1 MFELPAALAD
11 QVARL
16 AEPTNQRSQDQLGA
30 TTRQLIDRYQA
41 DTPAV
46 PGRPIMAGEREALAY
61 AVYRM
66 PATYAAIRTVLDQL
80 PDQSV
85 APGAHHLDIA
95 GGTGAAVWAVADRW
109 PEIAGHTVLEQS
121 EAAINLGRKLAVGA
135 ANGPVRQ
142 TGWERL
148 VIKAGIKLPAADVV
162 SIGYLLSEI
171 DGGLRTDLIK
181 TALASTRQ
189 LMIITEPGT
198 KNGYRRILDAREQVI
213 AAGWQIVVPCPH
225 QLTCPLRNQERDW
238 CHFSARLNRT
248 AVHRRAK
255 GAELGY
261 EDEKFSYLVAT
272 PPPVGQPDGQ
282 VVGQADGRVL
292 RHPRFGKGRVE
303 LVVCQQSG
311 RAERVTV
318 TKRDQD
324 QYRQARKIEWGD
336 PWP

>member
-16 AEPTNQRSQDQLGA
+16 ATSTTRHNQDQLGT
-30 TTRQLIDRYQA
+30 TTRQLINRYQA

-46 PGRPIMAGEREALAY
+46 PGSPIMAGEREALAY

-80 PDQSV
+80 PDRAVS
-85 APGAHHLDIA
+85 PGARHLDIA

-109 PEIAGHTVLEQS
+109 PGIEIHTVLEQS
-121 EAAINLGRKLAVGA
+121 SAAISLGRRLAGGA
-135 ANGPVRQ
+135 DGPVRQ
-142 TGWERL
+142 TGWEQF
-148 VIKAGIKLPAADVV
+148 VITAGVALPESDVV
-162 SIGYLLSEI
+162 TIGYLLSEI
-171 DGGLRTDLIK
+171 DRGLRTALID
-181 TALASTRQ
+181 AVVASARQ
-189 LMIITEPGT
+189 LVIITEPGT
-198 KNGYRRILDAREQVI
+198 KNGYRRILDARDQLI
-213 AAGWQIVVPCPH
+213 AAGWRIVAPCPH
-225 QLTCPLRNQERDW
+225 QLVCPLQEQEQDW

-248 AVHRRAK
+248 AVHRRVK

-261 EDEKFSYLVAT
+261 EDEKFSYLVAA
-272 PPPVGQPDGQ
+272 PQPVGQ
-282 VVGQADGRVL
+282 AAGRVL
-292 RHPRFGKGRVE
+292 RHPSFPKGRVE

-318 TKRDQD
+318 AKRDQD
-324 QYRQARKIEWGD
+324 RYRRARKIEWGD